1 MTVDKDNCDK
11 YSIGDRIVYDDSI
24 GTVKF
29 IGELQSVKGIKRFV
43 SELRINN

>member
-29 IGELQSVKGIKRFV
+29 IGRVAVCERYPKDLYPS
-43 SELRINN
+43 SE